1 MKGVSGWSIFMV
13 PYLTPRSDSFNASDS
28 SSHLTVARFEPL
40 LGAAADGDAIL
51 GRFLGRNA
59 WAAIINFILIFSR

>member
-51 GRFLGRNA
+51 DKKSAAKRGRRLS
-59 WAAIINFILIFSR
+59 ILCSFFHM